1 MKNIRIEITYDCE
14 CVGKAEIS
22 KEVKVIRAHPLHTPR
37 GYSCTVC
44 FDRGRLTKQLT
55 VEEFA
60 TLVKKFDT

>member
-14 CVGKAEIS
+14 CAGKVEVPS
-22 KEVKVIRAHPLHTPR
+22 KMVVRARPFVEAR

-60 TLVKKFDT
+60 ALVKKFDT